1 MPTIAEFMTIYKE
14 RERVF
19 INKQN
24 LQISEEFPRTTDKE
38 YNRKKIKEIVNTLMK
53 GERPISRG
61 LCDMPHEFSENGLK
75 GRLTRDAYGKDYC
88 YYYDHPINNK

>member
-53 GERPISRG
+53 G
-61 LCDMPHEFSENGLK
+61 
-75 GRLTRDAYGKDYC
+75 
-88 YYYDHPINNK
+88 

>member
-61 LCDMPHEFSENGLK
+61 LCDMPHEVSENGLK
-75 GRLTRDAYGKDYC
+75 GRLTRDAYGRDYC
-88 YYYDHPINNK
+88 YYYDHPINDK